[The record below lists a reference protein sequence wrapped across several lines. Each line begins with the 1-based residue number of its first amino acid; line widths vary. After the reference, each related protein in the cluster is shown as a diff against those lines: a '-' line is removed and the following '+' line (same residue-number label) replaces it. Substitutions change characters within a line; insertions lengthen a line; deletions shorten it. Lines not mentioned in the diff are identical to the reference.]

1 MPEQTE
7 TLTQKPEEVVVE
19 DKGPDSG
26 TESESDDSIPELE
39 DTGAGGAGE
48 GIGAKDPVAAAAG
61 LNEELVSK
69 AKQSRGEKKARKI
82 MSKLGLRQV
91 RTSTYFFRRYIWL
104 ILLPGLFYRVRYWLQ
119 LCVFE
124 NFRLLVWPES
134 PLENRKTFCL

>member
-1 MPEQTE
+1 MLFDIKIIFKINRNNLKEKSKQNIIMPEQTE

-69 AKQSRGEKKARKI
+69 GKKNHVQIGIETGCWCCPSHHQKIEKHSVCNCEARCLQEP
-82 MSKLGLRQV
+82 SKRHLHC
-91 RTSTYFFRRYIWL
+91 FW
-104 ILLPGLFYRVRYWLQ
+104 
-119 LCVFE
+119 
-124 NFRLLVWPES
+124 
-134 PLENRKTFCL
+134 

>member
-7 TLTQKPEEVVVE
+7 TLNAKPEDVIAE
-19 DKGPDSG
+19 DKAHDSG

-39 DTGAGGAGE
+39 ETGAGAGGE
-48 GIGAKDPVAAAAG
+48 DAGSNPVAAAAG

-91 RTSTYFFRRYIWL
+91 IDHYM
-104 ILLPGLFYRVRYWLQ
+104 VQ
-119 LCVFE
+119 
-124 NFRLLVWPES
+124 PELS
-134 PLENRKTFCL
+134 SGYNNDKSIV

>member
-91 RTSTYFFRRYIWL
+91 RISTYFFRRYIWL
-104 ILLPGLFYRVRYWLQ
+104 ISSSIYRIRYWLK
-119 LCVFE
+119 LFALE

-134 PLENRKTFCL
+134 PLESRKTFCL

>member
-48 GIGAKDPVAAAAG
+48 GIGGKDPVAAAAG

-91 RTSTYFFRRYIWL
+91 RTSTYFFHRYTWFTL
-104 ILLPGLFYRVRYWLQ
+104 YT
-119 LCVFE
+119 VFDIGKKICPLKI
-124 NFRLLVWPES
+124 FR
-134 PLENRKTFCL
+134 

>member
-7 TLTQKPEEVVVE
+7 TLTQKPEDVVVE
-19 DKGPDSG
+19 DKGNDSG
-26 TESESDDSIPELE
+26 TESESDESIPELE

-48 GIGAKDPVAAAAG
+48 GAGTNPVAAAAG

-91 RTSTYFFRRYIWL
+91 YIIYNHSQEMFGISQCFSIGFRSPISFVKLDSVYKAFYF
-104 ILLPGLFYRVRYWLQ
+104 
-119 LCVFE
+119 
-124 NFRLLVWPES
+124 
-134 PLENRKTFCL
+134 

>member
-91 RTSTYFFRRYIWL
+91 RTPTYFFCRYIWL
-104 ILLPGLFYRVRYWLQ
+104 ILNIP
-119 LCVFE
+119 CSI
-124 NFRLLVWPES
+124 LV
-134 PLENRKTFCL
+134 KTMCT

>member
-1 MPEQTE
+1 MPEQAE
-7 TLTQKPEEVVVE
+7 TLTEKPCCE
-19 DKGPDSG
+19 DKGADSG

-48 GIGAKDPVAAAAG
+48 GVGTNPVAAAAG

-91 RTSTYFFRRYIWL
+91 SFHTIKFQNSIIIIFTRINYSKAL
-104 ILLPGLFYRVRYWLQ
+104 MPLLK
-119 LCVFE
+119 
-124 NFRLLVWPES
+124 NFISV
-134 PLENRKTFCL
+134 

>member
-48 GIGAKDPVAAAAG
+48 GRWGFEHIHK
-61 LNEELVSK
+61 K
-69 AKQSRGEKKARKI
+69 AKTG
-82 MSKLGLRQV
+82 G
-91 RTSTYFFRRYIWL
+91 
-104 ILLPGLFYRVRYWLQ
+104 
-119 LCVFE
+119 
-124 NFRLLVWPES
+124 S
-134 PLENRKTFCL
+134 PRH

>member
-7 TLTQKPEEVVVE
+7 TLTQKPEDVVVE
-19 DKGPDSG
+19 DKGNDSG
-26 TESESDDSIPELE
+26 TESESDESIPELE

-48 GIGAKDPVAAAAG
+48 GVGANPVAAAAG

-91 RTSTYFFRRYIWL
+91 YI
-104 ILLPGLFYRVRYWLQ
+104 I
-119 LCVFE
+119 
-124 NFRLLVWPES
+124 
-134 PLENRKTFCL
+134 